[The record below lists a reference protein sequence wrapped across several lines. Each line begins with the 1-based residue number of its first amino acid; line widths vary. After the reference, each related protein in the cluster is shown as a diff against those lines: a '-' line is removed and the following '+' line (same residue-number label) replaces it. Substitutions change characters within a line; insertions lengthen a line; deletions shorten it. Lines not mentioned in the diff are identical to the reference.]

1 MKTIVISLLILCL
14 SCFYSIAQIGDVF
27 PTIKGE
33 TLEGETIEIPGDT
46 KDKFTLV
53 GMAYSKK
60 SEAELNSWF
69 EPVYFKFIYKSE
81 QPSLFSSFAYD
92 VHVYFIPMFT
102 GVKAAAEKT
111 VRKKALKNFDER
123 LFPNI
128 LFYKGQLK
136 PYKDALDF
144 ERKDTPYFFVINMEG
159 KIVYATSGIFTEEKL
174 EDEFK
179 HVEKFLLNL
188 GFSQERINRN
198 MVKEQHLS

>member
-1 MKTIVISLLILCL
+1 MKTVIVILLSI
-14 SCFYSIAQIGDVF
+14 SISYIPSIAQIGDDF
-27 PTIKGE
+27 PAIKGE
-33 TLEGETIEIPGDT
+33 TLEGKVIEIPRDT
-46 KDKFTLV
+46 NDKFTLV

-60 SEAELNSWF
+60 SESDLNSWF
-69 EPVYFKFIYKSE
+69 EPVYFKFIHKSE

-144 ERKDTPYFFVINMEG
+144 ERKDTPYFFVINKEG
-159 KIVYATSGIFTEEKL
+159 KIVYATSGMFTEEKL
-174 EDEFK
+174 EE
-179 HVEKFLLNL
+179 VEAAIDDF
-188 GFSQERINRN
+188 
-198 MVKEQHLS
+198 